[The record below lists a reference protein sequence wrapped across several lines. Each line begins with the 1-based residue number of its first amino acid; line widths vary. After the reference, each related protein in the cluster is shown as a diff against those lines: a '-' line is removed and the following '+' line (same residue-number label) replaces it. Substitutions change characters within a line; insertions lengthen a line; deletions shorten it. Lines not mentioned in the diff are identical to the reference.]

1 MNSSEIVQQ
10 RLHNQRL
17 TSSEFKKPVEVV
29 KWLGAVQAQDFHG
42 AKWAI
47 AQRMR
52 DTTNTVVEEA
62 YNKGRIVRTHIM
74 RPTRHFVAPDD
85 IRWLLELTA
94 PRVNI
99 GCGSNY
105 RKLELDERILRK
117 CNKALARALHAT
129 QHLTRAALR
138 ESLDGRVHWSTL
150 SRLPAG
156 RSLQLANLLPA
167 FDEYLVAYRDRKAVF
182 EGPDGKMLNTVN
194 GIFAPTIIIDGKL
207 AGSWKPAK
215 DNRSVMIDLNP
226 FRPLNSPERLAVV
239 KAASRYASFLGLTAT
254 IM

>member
-1 MNSSEIVQQ
+1 M
-10 RLHNQRL
+10 
-17 TSSEFKKPVEVV
+17 
-29 KWLGAVQAQDFHG
+29 
-42 AKWAI
+42 
-47 AQRMR
+47 
-52 DTTNTVVEEA
+52 
-62 YNKGRIVRTHIM
+62 
-74 RPTRHFVAPDD
+74 
-85 IRWLLELTA
+85 
-94 PRVNI
+94 
-99 GCGSNY
+99 
-105 RKLELDERILRK
+105 
-117 CNKALARALHAT
+117 
-129 QHLTRAALR
+129 
-138 ESLDGRVHWSTL
+138 
-150 SRLPAG
+150 
-156 RSLQLANLLPA
+156 ANLLPA